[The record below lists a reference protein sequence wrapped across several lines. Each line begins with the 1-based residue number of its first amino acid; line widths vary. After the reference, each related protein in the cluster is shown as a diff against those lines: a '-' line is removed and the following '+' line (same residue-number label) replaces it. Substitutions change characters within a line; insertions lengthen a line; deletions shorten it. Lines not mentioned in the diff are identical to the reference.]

1 MSLSLINHFC
11 EYIFSTIIF
20 KFSAETESA
29 AFRGDPT
36 TRSTGFGKKM
46 GSLQDPIE
54 SFRAQS
60 KERDANSGENI
71 WDALGQYIARQLRN
85 GKGVWVPKL
94 GNFTFTGMNVDLA
107 VSITITNFPHQLFY
121 FYFYLGFHKSSRKRH
136 SEPFPRLPDRQG
148 LQRRPNPENGNL
160 DGHDLRPPSLGR
172 AQARHLK
179 NQTVPNAQREWY
191 HPEGQDQ
198 LLRGGDAHR
207 RSRHQGL
214 LQR

>member
-1 MSLSLINHFC
+1 
-11 EYIFSTIIF
+11 
-20 KFSAETESA
+20 
-29 AFRGDPT
+29 
-36 TRSTGFGKKM
+36 M

-121 FYFYLGFHKSSRKRH
+121 FLLLSRVQLILKKETLRTVSPSS
-136 SEPFPRLPDRQG
+136 
-148 LQRRPNPENGNL
+148 
-160 DGHDLRPPSLGR
+160 
-172 AQARHLK
+172 
-179 NQTVPNAQREWY
+179 
-191 HPEGQDQ
+191 
-198 LLRGGDAHR
+198 
-207 RSRHQGL
+207 
-214 LQR
+214 